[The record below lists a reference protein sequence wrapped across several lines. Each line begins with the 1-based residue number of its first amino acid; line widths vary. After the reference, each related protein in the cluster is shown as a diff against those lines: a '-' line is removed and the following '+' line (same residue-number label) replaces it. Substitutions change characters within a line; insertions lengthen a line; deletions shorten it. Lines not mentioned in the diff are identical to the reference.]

1 MKFTF
6 ISSLFLLFSF
16 KNPLICQNLVRNA
29 SFEKAVPLP
38 IPTKPSA
45 FFRTMGG
52 SQFVDKSAGF
62 LTVYNSTPDFITS
75 DNKFMLFADFKDYLV
90 SDFKAKSGKMAIG
103 IRILGCKTSDICC
116 REVIQIPFE
125 KPMQAKKK
133 YHIELWAARMIG
145 APAIPL
151 SIFFSDSALIENP
164 MANGHHVKPQIL
176 TDTVVGLRP
185 FQWVRIADTIEA
197 SSNFRFM
204 SIGNFIV
211 GDDNTPQVIVEKEMD
226 IPRSYYFFDDI
237 LVRPLEGY
245 IPPVAEVIVEK
256 PAIVLS
262 DINFNTAESKLLPYA
277 FTTLDSLAQKLMKQP
292 DAHIEIVGH
301 TDNRGTTPMNQQ
313 LSERRAQ
320 AVQEY
325 LLKRG
330 VTQNQITTKGKGE
343 TKPISDNTTDNGRK
357 INRRVEIFVKIGA
370 TRIDRFD

>member
-1 MKFTF
+1 MKFFF
-6 ISSLFLLFSF
+6 ICLVFLFISF
-16 KNPLICQNLVRNA
+16 KNALFSQNLVRNA
-29 SFEKAVPLP
+29 SFEKAVPLT

-45 FFRTMGG
+45 AFRTIGG
-52 SQFVDKSAGF
+52 SQFVEKSGGF
-62 LTVYNSTPDFITS
+62 ITVYNSTPDFITS
-75 DNKFMLFADFKDYLV
+75 DNKFMIFADFKDYLV
-90 SDFKAKSGKMAIG
+90 NDFKAKTGKMAIG

-151 SIFFSDSALIENP
+151 SIFFSDTALIENP
-164 MANGHHVKPQIL
+164 MAKGHHVKPQIL

-185 FQWVRIADTIEA
+185 FQWVRLADTIEA
-197 SSNFRFM
+197 TSNFRFM

-211 GDDNTPQVIVEKEMD
+211 GDDNTPQVIVEKDMN
-226 IPRSYYFFDDI
+226 IPRAYYFFDDI

-245 IPPVAEVIVEK
+245 IPPVTENVVEK
-256 PAIVLS
+256 PTIVLS
-262 DINFNTAESKLLPYA
+262 DINFNTAEWKLLPNA
-277 FTTLDSLAQKLMKQP
+277 FPTLDSLAQKLLKTP
-292 DAHIEIVGH
+292 NAHIDIVGH

-320 AVQEY
+320 AVEAY
-325 LLKRG
+325 LLKKG
-330 VTQNQITTKGKGE
+330 VAQNQISAKGKGE
-343 TKPISDNTTDNGRK
+343 TEPNSDNATDSGRK
-357 INRRVEIFVKIGA
+357 LNRRVEIFVKIGA